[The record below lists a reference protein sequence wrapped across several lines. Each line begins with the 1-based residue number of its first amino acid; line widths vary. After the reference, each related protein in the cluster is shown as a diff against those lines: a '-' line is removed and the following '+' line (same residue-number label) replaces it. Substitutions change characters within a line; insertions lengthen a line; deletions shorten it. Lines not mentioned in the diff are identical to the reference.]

1 MQEIQCFKKITLK
14 AELKISYTQRSV
26 FDEVPGV
33 WYCYEALFQLLK
45 NVLSGREEENRK
57 ENG

>member
-1 MQEIQCFKKITLK
+1 MQEIQCFKTIMLK
-14 AELKISYTQRSV
+14 TELKSV

-33 WYCYEALFQLLK
+33 WYCYEALFQVLK

-57 ENG
+57 QNE